1 MKRIAWCTAA
11 LAILIAAGV
20 ASAQAPPPPKPAE
33 QEKPKPP
40 AKKAKKVWTGEDLQ
54 DLKKPWDEHAEK
66 KQAEEAAKAEAAKE
80 PAKAEAKEPP
90 APEEIDPVTGKK
102 ILDPE
107 SLEAMERDLKGWE
120 DEVKRTEQL
129 AEDARKEMNSS
140 PDQDAWE
147 SAKAKLEIYEQ
158 NVVDI
163 QKKIEELR
171 AQIAEKKKTQGKP
184 PAKAPA
190 PQAAS
195 TPPKS

>member
-1 MKRIAWCTAA
+1 MKRIAWFTAA
-11 LAILIAAGV
+11 LAILVAAGV

-66 KQAEEAAKAEAAKE
+66 KEAEGAAKAEAAKE
-80 PAKAEAKEPP
+80 PAKAAAEEPP

-102 ILDPE
+102 ILDPG
-107 SLEAMERDLKGWE
+107 SLEAMEKDLKSWE

-140 PDQDAWE
+140 PNQDAWE
-147 SAKAKLEIYEQ
+147 SAKTRMEIYQQ
-158 NVVDI
+158 NVLDM
-163 QKKIEELR
+163 QQKIEELR
-171 AQIAEKKKTQGKP
+171 AKIAEKKKTQGKS

-190 PQAAS
+190 PQTPLA
-195 TPPKS
+195 PPKS